1 MLNKRIDLQ
10 ARTSSGITVDLTLA
24 IEDDGLLVNFVV
36 NDKEG
41 NPIENIK
48 REDDPFCIVRAL
60 NDTIGTIT
68 EVAATMEAKTRSE
81 AH

>member
-24 IEDDGLLVNFVV
+24 MEDDGLLVNFVV
-36 NDKEG
+36 NDKDG
-41 NPIENIK
+41 NPIKNMK
-48 REDDPFCIVRAL
+48 REDDPFAIIRVL
-60 NDTIGTIT
+60 NDRIGEIT
-68 EVAATMEAKTRSE
+68 EMAATVEAKAKVE